1 MFGTSGIRGEFG
13 TEVTAGLALDV
24 GRALASTGRDR
35 VVVGRDPRETGA
47 LLVDALAAGLREC
60 GADVRDLGEVPTP
73 TVARA
78 VDWLDA
84 DAGVSV
90 TASHNPPADNGLKL
104 WAGDGSAFVGAEQTE
119 VAQAVE
125 RGDFSP
131 VGWDATGDRTT
142 VAGTRERHADAIA
155 DAVSV
160 PGALRVVVDVG
171 HGSGRVTAT
180 ALRKLGCAVETLH
193 ATPDGSFP
201 ARPSEPT
208 ADHCQRLA
216 DRVAASDADFG
227 VAHDGDADR
236 AMAVTGDGEF
246 VPGDVLLALFA
257 RREAGDGDRVAVPID
272 TSMAVRDALRPVGAH
287 PTFTK
292 VGDGHV
298 ADRAT
303 DDGVAFGGEPS
314 GAWIWPDLVRC
325 PDGPL
330 AAAKLAALVASEG
343 ALAGLVGD
351 VATVPIRRENVPTT
365 AKRDVVERVRGR
377 VADRYERVTNV
388 DGVRVDREDGWF
400 LVRASGT
407 QPLVRITAEARDP
420 DRMRGLFDTAS
431 GLVQEAVS
439 ALDADVGA
447 AG

>member
-1 MFGTSGIRGEFG
+1 MFGTSGIRGAFG
-13 TEVTAGLALDV
+13 SDVTAGLALDV

-35 VVVGRDPRETGA
+35 VVVGRDPRETGP
-47 LLVDALAAGLREC
+47 LLADALAAGLREC
-60 GADVRDLGEVPTP
+60 GADVFDLGEVPTP

-78 VDWLDA
+78 VGWLDA

-104 WAGDGSAFVGAEQTE
+104 WSADGSAFVGTEQTA

-125 RGDFSP
+125 RGDFDP
-131 VGWDATGDRTT
+131 ADWDATGDRTR
-142 VAGTRERHADAIA
+142 VAGMRERHAEAVA
-155 DAVSV
+155 DAVAV
-160 PGALRVVVDVG
+160 PASLRVVVDVG
-171 HGSGRVTAT
+171 HGSGRVAAT
-180 ALRKLGCAVETLH
+180 ALRKLGCEVETLH

-208 ADHCQRLA
+208 AEHCGRLA

-257 RREAGDGDRVAVPID
+257 CREAGDGDRVAVPID

-287 PTFTK
+287 PTFTR
-292 VGDGHV
+292 VGDGYV

-314 GAWIWPDLVRC
+314 GAWIWPAETRC

-330 AAAKLAALVASEG
+330 AAAKV
-343 ALAGLVGD
+343 AGLVAESGPLADLVAD
-351 VATVPIRRENVPTT
+351 VETVPIRRENVPTT
-365 AKRDVVERVRGR
+365 AKRDVVERVRAR

-388 DGVRVDREDGWF
+388 DGVRVDRDDGWF

-431 GLVQEAVS
+431 GLVEEAV
-439 ALDADVGA
+439 ATLGADAEA